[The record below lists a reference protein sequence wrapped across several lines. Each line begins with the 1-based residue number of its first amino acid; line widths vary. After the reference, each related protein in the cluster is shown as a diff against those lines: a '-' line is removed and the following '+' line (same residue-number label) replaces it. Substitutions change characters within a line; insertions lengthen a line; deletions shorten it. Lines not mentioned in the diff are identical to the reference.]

1 MATRPLVRLYINGA
15 HRASSTGSTFV
26 VRNAFSGKPVTTSAA
41 ASSADCQDAITS
53 AQRAFPAWEALSPW
67 ARQTLFCKAA
77 EIMDSESWKKQVR
90 EAMVE
95 ETSSTASW
103 LGYHT
108 NVPAMM
114 RAYAG
119 MANELK
125 GQTFPSCVP
134 GGGQVIVQRRA
145 QGVVYSVIPWNGP
158 VSLTLRGVAIPAIL
172 GNSIVMRP
180 SEFSPRVH
188 ALIIDAFN
196 EAGIPPGVINFVPM
210 SPQDTPTLTQEIIA
224 HPAIRNVSFTGSD
237 RIGRVIATE
246 CAKHLKPCVLEL
258 GGKNPALVLADADF
272 DDCARGLLAGALM
285 NSGQVCMSTERVI
298 VQRSAVEPLLQAL
311 KKHMAS
317 LSAGDPTTSPMSS
330 LFTETSA
337 EGILSLLRDAKE
349 NGAEIIA
356 GDLQREGALL
366 KPHIVLGVKRGM
378 RLWEQ
383 ESFGPILSI
392 TVADSVDHAIELAN
406 DTEYS
411 LTSAVWTKSLDA
423 LDIAARIRAGSVN
436 INGMTIN
443 NEWGNG
449 IAGLGGRSG
458 YGKFDIHHFTDERVI
473 TVHNPGRQYPGF
485 LPPSQP

>member
-1 MATRPLVRLYINGA
+1 MASRPLVRLYVNGV

-26 VRNAFSGKPVTTSAA
+26 VRNTFSGKPVTTAAA
-41 ASSADCQDAITS
+41 ASSADCLEAINS

-67 ARQTLFCKAA
+67 ARHSIFCKAA
-77 EIMDSESWKKQVR
+77 DIMDTEAWKKQVR

-95 ETSSTASW
+95 ETSSTPSW

-108 NVPAMM
+108 NVSTMM
-114 RAYAG
+114 RAYAS
-119 MANELK
+119 MVNELK

-158 VSLTLRGVAIPAIL
+158 VSLTLRGVAIPAVL
-172 GNSIVMRP
+172 GNTIVMRP

-196 EAGIPPGVINFVPM
+196 EAGVPPGVINFVPM
-210 SPQDTPTLTQEIIA
+210 SPEDTPTLTQEILA
-224 HPAIRNVSFTGSD
+224 HPAVRNVSFTGSD
-237 RIGRVIATE
+237 RVGRVIATE

-258 GGKNPALVLADADF
+258 GGKSPAVVLADANF

-285 NSGQVCMSTERVI
+285 NSGQVCMSTERII
-298 VQRSAVEPLLQAL
+298 VERSAVEPLVAAL
-311 KKHMAS
+311 KKHIAS
-317 LSAGDPTTSPMSS
+317 ITAGDPATSAISS

-337 EGILSLLRDAKE
+337 EGILGLLRDAKDA
-349 NGAEIIA
+349 GAEIVA
-356 GDLQREGALL
+356 GDIQRDGALI

-392 TVADSVDHAIELAN
+392 TVADSVDHAVELAN
-406 DTEYS
+406 DSEYS
-411 LTSAVWTKSLDA
+411 LTSGLWTNSLQA
-423 LDIAARIRAGSVN
+423 LDIAARIHAGSVN

-458 YGKFDIHHFTDERVI
+458 YGKFDVHHFTDERVI
-473 TVHNPGRQYPGF
+473 TVHNLGRQYPGF
-485 LPPSQP
+485 LPPSAP